1 MIFGNN
7 YVELTNGSLKYTWNT
22 MEALAMVDSSAG
34 SSEYIKVSYAKEWSS
49 KR

>member
-7 YVELTNGSLKYTWNT
+7 YVELTNGFLKYTWNT